1 MSALWK
7 VQELAERQGLISEF
21 RRRSGEVAPPRRRA
35 AEGPWVAVSRQAGS
49 KGSGLAVAVAARL
62 GWKAYGREILAA
74 IAEETRRD
82 EVVLRRFDERPVRE
96 FDEYL
101 APLIVPDDPGQAR
114 YLVEMARVIAR
125 LAQKGRAVFVGRGA
139 KCILNPA
146 CGLSVRA
153 IGSFEARVAEVAR
166 FRGVSPEEGRRLVV
180 ENDEAQR
187 AFIRQAFR
195 REIDDPAGFDV
206 VVNVPAIGFD
216 AAVETVVS
224 AAKAKLSL

>member
-49 KGSGLAVAVAARL
+49 KGSELAVAVAARL
-62 GWKAYGREILAA
+62 GWQAYGREILAA

-96 FDEYL
+96 FGEYL

-114 YLVEMARVIAR
+114 YLIEMTRVIAG
-125 LAQKGRAVFVGRGA
+125 LAQKGRAVFIGRGA
-139 KCILNPA
+139 RCILNPA

-153 IGSFEARVAEVAR
+153 IGPFEARAAEVAR
-166 FRGVSPEEGRRLVV
+166 TRGVGPAQARRLVA
-180 ENDEAQR
+180 ENDDAQR

-195 REIDDPAGFDV
+195 KEIDDPAGFDV
-206 VVNVPAIGFD
+206 VLNVPVIGFD
-216 AAVETVVS
+216 AAVEMVVS